1 MHIGH
6 LLVIVVIILSGIS
19 GHLGEWW
26 GYPMM
31 ILFSVVLLAWVFGGV
46 GGGGGQDPAS
56 RPGNDHFSSLQRG
69 RLHGKYGSGY
79 TEQTPFENNEEWVD
93 YCKAALA
100 EEAERRGVKVSRKW
114 LEHNARYYADQG
126 MKGRIK

>member
-69 RLHGKYGSGY
+69 RLHGKYGNGY
-79 TEQTPFENNEEWVD
+79 TEQTPLENYAEWVD
-93 YCKAALA
+93 WFRAAFA
-100 EEAERRGVKVSRKW
+100 EEAERQGVKVTPEV
-114 LEHNARYYADQG
+114 LEHNARYAAG
-126 MKGRIK
+126 KAMKGR